1 MKAAVYY
8 EAGGPEVFRDEEV
21 PDPVIGPDDVLIRVE
36 AVSIEGG
43 DTLHRLRGELA
54 AAPHI
59 VGYQCAGT
67 VLDVGINVAGFTAG
81 DRAVTVGADG
91 SHAELRA
98 TRESLCWLIP
108 DGLSTEEAA
117 CVPVAFGT
125 ADDCLFEFGR
135 LQAGETALIHAGAS
149 GVGLAAIQLASR
161 AGARVLA
168 TASSDERLRRLRE
181 YGLDDGINYASTDFA
196 EAVRHLT
203 GGHGADVIV
212 DSIGGSNLQKSLQ
225 CLAYRGRCL
234 TFGDAGRADHLAGW
248 TSRHAP
254 QQPDAHR
261 LLPRRGAARRPAG
274 ARRHRPAARRG
285 RGRQAPGRHRPA
297 VPARPGRR
305 GPRLHRKQAGVRPGP
320 AHPLTSLTP
329 PLTSLTSLTPNL
341 PVFPYPLS
349 AGRVRR

>member
-8 EAGGPEVFRDEEV
+8 QSGGPEVFRVEEV
-21 PDPVIGPDDVLIRVE
+21 PDPVTGPDDVLIRVE
-36 AVSIEGG
+36 AVSVEGG

-67 VLDVGINVAGFTAG
+67 VLDVGLNVTGFTAG
-81 DRAVTVGADG
+81 DRVVTVGPDG

-98 TRESLCWLIP
+98 ARESLCWLIP
-108 DGLSTEEAA
+108 DGLPTEQAA

-125 ADDCLFEFGR
+125 AADCLFEFGR

-168 TASSDERLRRLRE
+168 TASSDARLERLRD
-181 YGLDDGINYASTDFA
+181 YGLDDGINYATSDFA
-196 EAVRHLT
+196 DAVRRLT
-203 GGHGADVIV
+203 GGRGADVIV

-234 TFGDAGRADHLAGW
+234 TFGDAGRGT
-248 TSRHAP
+248 TSGLDISSLRPSNQTLTGYFLGAELFTGTRAHAVIT
-254 QQPDAHR
+254 R
-261 LLPRRGAARRPAG
+261 LLGEIAAGQLRVVIDRRFPLDQAA
-274 ARRHRPAARRG
+274 AAHAYIES
-285 RGRQAPGRHRPA
+285 RQA
-297 VPARPGRR
+297 
-305 GPRLHRKQAGVRPGP
+305 
-320 AHPLTSLTP
+320 
-329 PLTSLTSLTPNL
+329 
-341 PVFPYPLS
+341 F
-349 AGRVRR
+349 GRVLLIP

>member
-8 EAGGPEVFRDEEV
+8 EAGGPEVFRVEEV

-59 VGYQCAGT
+59 VGYQCAGA

-81 DRAVTVGADG
+81 DRVVTVGPDG

-135 LQAGETALIHAGAS
+135 LQAREIALIHAGAS

-168 TASSDERLRRLRE
+168 TASSDERLQPLRE

-212 DSIGGSNLQKSLQ
+212 DSIGGANLQKSLQ

-234 TFGDAGRADHLAGW
+234 TFGDAGRQTTTLLDISGMRPGNQTLTGYFLGAELLVG
-248 TSRHAP
+248 RR
-254 QQPDAHR
+254 AHGVIAR
-261 LLPRRGAARRPAG
+261 LLDEVAAGQLRVVIDRRFPLDQAAEAH
-274 ARRHRPAARRG
+274 AYIES
-285 RGRQAPGRHRPA
+285 RQA
-297 VPARPGRR
+297 
-305 GPRLHRKQAGVRPGP
+305 
-320 AHPLTSLTP
+320 
-329 PLTSLTSLTPNL
+329 
-341 PVFPYPLS
+341 F
-349 AGRVRR
+349 GRVLLIP

>member
-8 EAGGPEVFRDEEV
+8 EAGGPEVFRVEEV

-108 DGLSTEEAA
+108 DRLSTEEAA

-125 ADDCLFEFGR
+125 AHDCLFEFGR
-135 LQAGETALIHAGAS
+135 LQAREVALIHAGAS

-161 AGARVLA
+161 AGARVAA

-234 TFGDAGRADHLAGW
+234 TFGDAGRQT
-248 TSRHAP
+248 TSRLDISGMRPSNQTLTGYFLGAELLVGRR
-254 QQPDAHR
+254 AHDVIAR
-261 LLPRRGAARRPAG
+261 LLDEIAAGQLRVVIDRRFPLDQAAEA
-274 ARRHRPAARRG
+274 HTYIES
-285 RGRQAPGRHRPA
+285 RQA
-297 VPARPGRR
+297 
-305 GPRLHRKQAGVRPGP
+305 
-320 AHPLTSLTP
+320 
-329 PLTSLTSLTPNL
+329 
-341 PVFPYPLS
+341 F
-349 AGRVRR
+349 GRVLLIP

>member
-1 MKAAVYY
+1 VKAAVYY
-8 EAGGPEVFRDEEV
+8 QAGGPEVFRVEEV

-54 AAPHI
+54 AAPHV

-98 TRESLCWLIP
+98 THESLCWLIP
-108 DGLSTEEAA
+108 DGLSTEKAA

-135 LQAGETALIHAGAS
+135 LQAGEIALIHAGAS

-196 EAVRHLT
+196 AAVRRLT

-234 TFGDAGRADHLAGW
+234 TFGDAGRQT
-248 TSRHAP
+248 TSLLDISGMRPSNQTLTGYFLGAELLVGRRAHAVI
-254 QQPDAHR
+254 AR
-261 LLPRRGAARRPAG
+261 LLDEIAAGQLRVVIDRRFPLDQAAEA
-274 ARRHRPAARRG
+274 HSYIES
-285 RGRQAPGRHRPA
+285 RQA
-297 VPARPGRR
+297 
-305 GPRLHRKQAGVRPGP
+305 
-320 AHPLTSLTP
+320 
-329 PLTSLTSLTPNL
+329 
-341 PVFPYPLS
+341 F
-349 AGRVRR
+349 GRVLLIP

>member
-1 MKAAVYY
+1 VKAAVYY
-8 EAGGPEVFRDEEV
+8 EAGGPEVFRVEEV

-81 DRAVTVGADG
+81 DRAVTVGPDG

-108 DGLSTEEAA
+108 DRLSTEEAA

-125 ADDCLFEFGR
+125 AYDCLFEFGR
-135 LQAGETALIHAGAS
+135 LQAREVVLIHAGAS

-168 TASSDERLRRLRE
+168 TASSDERLQRLRE
-181 YGLDDGINYASTDFA
+181 YGVDDGINYASSDFA

-203 GGHGADVIV
+203 GGHGADVVV

-234 TFGDAGRADHLAGW
+234 TFGDAGRQT
-248 TSRHAP
+248 TSQLDVSGMRPSNQTLTGYFLGAELLV
-254 QQPDAHR
+254 DRRAHDVITR
-261 LLPRRGAARRPAG
+261 LLDEVAAGQLRVVIDRRFPLDQAAEAH
-274 ARRHRPAARRG
+274 AYIES
-285 RGRQAPGRHRPA
+285 RQA
-297 VPARPGRR
+297 
-305 GPRLHRKQAGVRPGP
+305 
-320 AHPLTSLTP
+320 
-329 PLTSLTSLTPNL
+329 
-341 PVFPYPLS
+341 F
-349 AGRVRR
+349 GRVLLIP